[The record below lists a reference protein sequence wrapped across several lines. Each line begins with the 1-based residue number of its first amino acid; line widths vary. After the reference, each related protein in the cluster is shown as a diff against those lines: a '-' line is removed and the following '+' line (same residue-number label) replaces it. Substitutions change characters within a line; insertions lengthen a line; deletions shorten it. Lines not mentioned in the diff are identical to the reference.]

1 MAWEFA
7 TENGFEEQLTWARE
21 FVRDEVVPFETR
33 DIDESDLES
42 LSADVRER
50 GLWAPELSA
59 VHLCL
64 LHEAVGWSERGP
76 IVFGLEDASVAFAV
90 TEPGAGSDVSL
101 AATSASRDGDTWVI
115 NGRKSY
121 VANASVATVLRV
133 FAVTNPDVH
142 FSQGTSILDVPVT
155 TPGVAV
161 SGDDIVFTDARVPY
175 DSVVGAEGDGFALV
189 QEWLDPIRLHHVMQW
204 LGQAERA
211 FDMLCERAVSRF
223 THGSVLADKQTV
235 QNWIADSKAEIAAGR
250 LLALQAAWTIDS
262 CGLAEASPHIA
273 MCQFVAASAF
283 QNTVD
288 RAIQVHGALGLSEA
302 MPLTRMYRAA
312 RAARIVDGPDEVH
325 RVTVARTILR
335 DYKPVEVP
343 TELRVHD
350 GAFGESDR
358 ESA

>member
-7 TENGFEEQLTWARE
+7 TEAGFEEHLTWARE

-33 DIDESDLES
+33 EADDVDLDA
-42 LSADVRER
+42 LGAAVRER
-50 GLWAPELSA
+50 GLWAPDLSE

-76 IVFGLEDASVAFAV
+76 LVFGLEDASVAFAV

-101 AATSASRDGDTWVI
+101 VATSASRDADTWVI
-115 NGRKSY
+115 NGHKSF
-121 VANASVATVLRV
+121 VVNASQATVLRV

-142 FSQGTSILDVPVT
+142 PSQGTSILDVPVA
-155 TPGVAV
+155 TPGIAIT
-161 SGDDIVFTDARVPY
+161 GDDIVFTDVRVPY

-189 QEWLDPIRLHHVMQW
+189 QQWLDPIRLHHVMQW

-250 LLALQAAWTIDS
+250 LLAMQAAWTIDT
-262 CGLAEASPHIA
+262 CGLAEAGPQIA
-273 MCQFVAASAF
+273 MCQYVSASAF

-288 RAIQVHGALGLSEA
+288 RAIQVHGALGLSDEL
-302 MPLTRMYRAA
+302 PLARMFRAA

-325 RVTVARTILR
+325 RITVARTTLR
-335 DYKPVEVP
+335 DYKPVEAP